1 MTVLSSNVV
10 GMSSNVVE
18 SFFHRR
24 KQRRGFSLI
33 SWQAQYLVSLK
44 GDFTCS
50 AHCKFTC
57 HM

>member
-1 MTVLSSNVV
+1 MMVLSSNVV

-18 SFFHRR
+18 SSLYRR

-44 GDFTCS
+44 GDFIYLLR
-50 AHCKFTC
+50 AL
-57 HM
+57 